1 MRYLLIALLLGV
13 SNISYTQDTLHI
25 PTTELEEFFLSL
37 DTLRTQDSIKTLL
50 ISDLETEIIL
60 YNTLSRQDSLIIQY
74 KDQEMQLLN
83 NQINLYIERL
93 NQVDKWYNKPWVGVT
108 GGFLGTIILIR
119 VIDYTLPNE

>member
-1 MRYLLIALLLGV
+1 MRCLLIILLLGV
-13 SNISYTQDTLHI
+13 SNPLHTQDTLHI
-25 PTTELEEFFLSL
+25 PTSELEEFFLSL
-37 DTLRTQDSIKTLL
+37 DTLRTQDSIKTTL
-50 ISDLETEIIL
+50 ISDLEAEIVL
-60 YNTLSRQDSLIIQY
+60 YNTLSHQDSLITQY
-74 KDQEMQLLN
+74 KDQEIQLLN